1 MTNYTDYIEIT
12 RTYGFEDTY
21 VDAPYSFPCLVKKSS
36 IVSIEPRTDDVNEKG
51 AYIKTIGG
59 DLKILAMESYADLK
73 SALLYPSKKDQNAE
87 KLYSE
92 AFMACKKYNRSK

>member
-1 MTNYTDYIEIT
+1 MNNYTDYIEIVRVFT
-12 RTYGFEDTY
+12 FDEDISSELAYT
-21 VDAPYSFPCLVKKSS
+21 VPCLVRKSNIIS
-36 IVSIEPRTDDVNEKG
+36 VEPRTDDVNEKG
-51 AYIKTIGG
+51 TYVKTTSG
-59 DLKILAMESYADLK
+59 DIILALETYADLK